1 MVVAIMVEAAA
12 AAAMVVTMAVVAMA
26 AAVTWVV
33 RADSLAATVQMA
45 AAAE

>member
-1 MVVAIMVEAAA
+1 MVVAIMVEVAAA
-12 AAAMVVTMAVVAMA
+12 AAAMVSAVVAMA

>member
-1 MVVAIMVEAAA
+1 MVVAMMVEAAP
-12 AAAMVVTMAVVAMA
+12 AAAMVSAVVAMA

>member
-1 MVVAIMVEAAA
+1 MMVEAAA
-12 AAAMVVTMAVVAMA
+12 AAAMVALSAVGAMA